1 MVIPVIRFAAPNSCN
16 DQLPAFHGSVNH
28 ERVGYK
34 KDNGRFTKILIFV
47 FYRHTGCNDAALS
60 EGGLHMKKI
69 KLEILGI
76 SYSQSQ
82 SGAYAL
88 IFGEAGKKRRLPII
102 IGSFEA
108 QAIAIELEKMKP
120 SRPLTHDLFKN
131 FATTFNVSITEVI
144 IYKFSEGIFFAKL
157 ICFDGIKEVEID
169 SRTSDAVAIA
179 VRFKCPI
186 YTYENILSAA
196 GIVMQEGDESLAAEG
211 GKTGK
216 KKKEKQQVS
225 KDQYNHMTIK
235 ELEKKLMEAIDAEAY
250 EKASVIRDEIN
261 KRKRSKK

>member
-1 MVIPVIRFAAPNSCN
+1 
-16 DQLPAFHGSVNH
+16 
-28 ERVGYK
+28 
-34 KDNGRFTKILIFV
+34 
-47 FYRHTGCNDAALS
+47 
-60 EGGLHMKKI
+60 MKKI

-88 IFGEAGKKRRLPII
+88 ILGESGKKRRLPII

-131 FATTFNVSITEVI
+131 FATTFQIEVTEVI
-144 IYKFSEGIFFAKL
+144 IYKFHEGIFFAKL
-157 ICFDGIKEVEID
+157 LCFNGEKEIEID

-186 YTYENILSAA
+186 FTYESILKAA
-196 GIVMQEGDESLAAEG
+196 GIVLQEDSPSLEPEAIGEEAESQEGIYATYTLS
-211 GKTGK
+211 
-216 KKKEKQQVS
+216 
-225 KDQYNHMTIK
+225 
-235 ELEKKLMEAIDAEAY
+235 ELETMLMAAIDEEAY
-250 EKASVIRDEIN
+250 EKASRIRDEIN
-261 KRKRSKK
+261 LRKSSK

>member
-1 MVIPVIRFAAPNSCN
+1 
-16 DQLPAFHGSVNH
+16 
-28 ERVGYK
+28 
-34 KDNGRFTKILIFV
+34 
-47 FYRHTGCNDAALS
+47 
-60 EGGLHMKKI
+60 MKKI

-88 IFGEAGKKRRLPII
+88 IFGESGKKRRLPII

-131 FATTFNVSITEVI
+131 FATTFNITVNEVI

-157 ICFDGIKEVEID
+157 ICYDGVKEVEID

-186 YTYENILSAA
+186 YTYESILDAA
-196 GIVMQEGDESLAAEG
+196 GIVMQEGDEPLDSESG
-211 GKTGK
+211 TTRGKQPEK
-216 KKKEKQQVS
+216 KQDSPE
-225 KDQYNHMTIK
+225 QYGQMTLK

-250 EKASVIRDEIN
+250 ERASVIRDEIN
-261 KRKRSKK
+261 KRKAQK

>member
-1 MVIPVIRFAAPNSCN
+1 
-16 DQLPAFHGSVNH
+16 
-28 ERVGYK
+28 
-34 KDNGRFTKILIFV
+34 
-47 FYRHTGCNDAALS
+47 
-60 EGGLHMKKI
+60 MKKI
-69 KLEILGI
+69 KLDILGI

-131 FATTFNVSITEVI
+131 FATTFNISITEVI

-196 GIVMQEGDESLAAEG
+196 GIVMQEGDESIETGTTKPESDTAAEG
-211 GKTGK
+211 DTP
-216 KKKEKQQVS
+216 
-225 KDQYNHMTIK
+225 DQYGQMTLK

-250 EKASVIRDEIN
+250 ERASVIRDEIN
-261 KRKRSKK
+261 KRKGSK